1 MAMAISMQC
10 GVRCTEYRL
19 RARRRHQLQRIR
31 ARLTVFAVAAA
42 ALLLMAYAEQ
52 WMLQRAPTSAN
63 ELTVAMYAV
72 GALSGGAIAV
82 DAPANDT
89 NPEDED
95 IAR

>member
-19 RARRRHQLQRIR
+19 RARRRNQLQRIR
-31 ARLTVFAVAAA
+31 ARVTVFAVAAA

-52 WMLQRAPTSAN
+52 WMLQRAPTSAD
-63 ELTVAMYAV
+63 ELTVATYAV
-72 GALSGGAIAV
+72 DALSGGAIAGE
-82 DAPANDT
+82 ATTSDT